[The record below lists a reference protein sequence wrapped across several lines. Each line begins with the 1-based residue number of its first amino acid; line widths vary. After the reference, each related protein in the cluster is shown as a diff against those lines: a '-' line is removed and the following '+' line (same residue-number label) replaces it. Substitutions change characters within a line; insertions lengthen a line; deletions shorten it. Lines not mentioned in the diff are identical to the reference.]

1 MELNIIRKTTL
12 STTHEEDVFLKQ
24 ARDFLLDLYKTM
36 EKDDYKFIA
45 SENYPIAD
53 EDLPDVIRVLDALV
67 DDTITADGLELY

>member
-36 EKDDYKFIA
+36 EKDDYKFIT
-45 SENYPIAD
+45 SENYTIAD

>member
-1 MELNIIRKTTL
+1 MELNTIRKTTL

-45 SENYPIAD
+45 SENYTIAD

-67 DDTITADGLELY
+67 ADTITADGLELY

>member
-36 EKDDYKFIA
+36 GKDDYKFIA
-45 SENYPIAD
+45 SENYTIAD
-53 EDLPDVIRVLDALV
+53 EDLPDVIRVLEALV